1 MAPLPEEA
9 GQAQRPQTPSRTAAL
24 WRSTATIAAKTIGW
38 TLLLLVAVRSP
49 AATPFESAAPPGPQS
64 KIDELVFA
72 SRNLRAFAFPGAGAL
87 FALAVAAAS
96 AGCTGGT
103 SGTDAAATTVT
114 PAAALQITDTKI
126 GTGITPKP
134 GQTCIVHY
142 TGWLY
147 VNGAKGAKFDS
158 SVDRKKPFSFVLGEH
173 NVIEGWEAGVRT
185 MQAGG
190 KRTLI
195 IPPALAY
202 GSKGQGASIPPNAT
216 LIFEIELLQV
226 VAPS

>member
-1 MAPLPEEA
+1 
-9 GQAQRPQTPSRTAAL
+9 
-24 WRSTATIAAKTIGW
+24 
-38 TLLLLVAVRSP
+38 
-49 AATPFESAAPPGPQS
+49 
-64 KIDELVFA
+64 
-72 SRNLRAFAFPGAGAL
+72 LRAFAFPSAGAL
-87 FALAVAAAS
+87 FALALAAAS

-103 SGTDAAATTVT
+103 SSTDAAQV
-114 PAAALQITDTKI
+114 AANTAAPGLQITDTKV

-147 VNGAKGAKFDS
+147 VNGVKGAKFDS

-173 NVIEGWEAGVRT
+173 NVIEGWEEGVRT
-185 MQAGG
+185 MKAGG

-202 GSKGQGASIPPNAT
+202 GSKGQGGTIPPNAT
-216 LIFEIELLQV
+216 LIFDIELLSV
-226 VAPS
+226 AAPS